1 VENYGWEINVANQ
14 IRLATAYRDLDS
26 GAALESLAQR

>member
-26 GAALESLAQR
+26 KAALEALS